1 MLMRETEQDSQNI
14 IPFISNAT
22 WKSLKQFPIIS
33 VSQPTSDGHCNL
45 LKQSNL

>member
-1 MLMRETEQDSQNI
+1 MRETQQDYQNI
-14 IPFISNAT
+14 NPFFSRET
-22 WKSLKQFPIIS
+22 WKSTMQFPIIS